1 MSAMTIS
8 GTLAEKAEN
17 KWQAFVKAG
26 DASGI
31 PIPGG
36 AEFRHTAQRI
46 FAFSDFVSE
55 TSIRHPDLL
64 VDLVQSGD
72 LERRYLADE
81 YSKTLKALLA
91 GIAEEAALEKQ
102 LRHFRRREMVRI
114 AWRDLCGL
122 SDLFVTMADLTALAE
137 AVVDQTQAL
146 LYRWQCSTHGVPTGT
161 EGLPQ
166 ELVVVGMGKLGGEE
180 LNFSSDIDLIFAYP
194 QNGETVGA
202 SMSVSNEEFFM
213 RLCRRLLQA
222 IGKVTADG
230 FVFRVD
236 VRLRPFGDNGPL
248 AMSFDAMEHYYQQ
261 QGREWERYAWIKA
274 RIVAGDKRAGEM
286 LLQRLNPFVFRRYLD
301 FGAFESL
308 RDMKQRISLEVS
320 RQEMTDNI
328 KLGRGGIREIEFFGQ
343 VFQLIRG
350 GINPSLQERGIL
362 KILSILGEG
371 NTVPR
376 TVSTEL
382 QNAYIFLRNLEHRL
396 QEFSDKQT
404 HRLPQESSEKQRLA
418 LSMGFKDPREW
429 NRQLEAQ
436 REIVHK
442 HFSLLLEFKSARET
456 DEDHELSALWLGLLE
471 ENRRESLLAD
481 LGYEPPT
488 SAWHILEHLQAEL
501 AQQPLGKEGRQRL
514 DKLMPLLL
522 KAAATSSAPLT
533 TLERI
538 SSLIKGIEG
547 RASYLALLLENP
559 SILDHLVKLSS
570 ASSLIAAFLAHHPVL
585 LDELLDPRNLYSPP
599 EKKELE
605 QELRLRFE
613 QTPED
618 LEYQMEALRIFKQ
631 VNVLRV
637 AAADVTEVLPL
648 MRVSDHL
655 SDIATI
661 VIEKVLELTWQH
673 LVVKHGRPPGA
684 VNDES
689 NGRGFAVVAYGKLGG
704 LELGYG
710 SDLDLV
716 FLHSGTE
723 GLTIGGPHPI
733 DNRQFYARLGQ
744 RVIHILTSHTRAGIL
759 YETDMRLRPSGSSG
773 VLVSHIEG
781 FGEYQMKEAWTW
793 EHQALIRARA
803 VGGDHRLCHHFERI
817 RGEVLTCPRDPDKL
831 RVEVLDMR
839 RRMRREL
846 LKPQSGV
853 FDIKQDTGGMVDIEF
868 LVQYLVLLYASDHPE
883 LLEWTDNVRLI
894 HTLIDSDVIKEY
906 DAHLLKHAYLI
917 YRAVAHKLSLQEKP
931 ARVPVDRFSRLRQKV
946 EELWNFFIEQ
956 APRPG

>member
-1 MSAMTIS
+1 
-8 GTLAEKAEN
+8 
-17 KWQAFVKAG
+17 
-26 DASGI
+26 
-31 PIPGG
+31 
-36 AEFRHTAQRI
+36 
-46 FAFSDFVSE
+46 
-55 TSIRHPDLL
+55 
-64 VDLVQSGD
+64 
-72 LERRYLADE
+72 
-81 YSKTLKALLA
+81 
-91 GIAEEAALEKQ
+91 
-102 LRHFRRREMVRI
+102 
-114 AWRDLCGL
+114 
-122 SDLFVTMADLTALAE
+122 
-137 AVVDQTQAL
+137 
-146 LYRWQCSTHGVPTGT
+146 
-161 EGLPQ
+161 
-166 ELVVVGMGKLGGEE
+166 
-180 LNFSSDIDLIFAYP
+180 
-194 QNGETVGA
+194 
-202 SMSVSNEEFFM
+202 
-213 RLCRRLLQA
+213 
-222 IGKVTADG
+222 
-230 FVFRVD
+230 
-236 VRLRPFGDNGPL
+236 
-248 AMSFDAMEHYYQQ
+248 
-261 QGREWERYAWIKA
+261 
-274 RIVAGDKRAGEM
+274 
-286 LLQRLNPFVFRRYLD
+286 
-301 FGAFESL
+301 
-308 RDMKQRISLEVS
+308 MKQRISLEVS

-362 KILSILGEG
+362 TVLSTLGEG
-371 NTVPR
+371 KTVPR
-376 TVSTEL
+376 SVSFAL

-404 HRLPQESSEKQRLA
+404 HRLPQESSERQRLA
-418 LSMGFKDPREW
+418 LSMGFEDPREW

-436 REIVHK
+436 REIVHQ
-442 HFSLLLEFKSARET
+442 HFSLLLESKSARET
-456 DEDHELSALWLGLLE
+456 DEEHELSALWLGLLE
-471 ENRRESLLAD
+471 ANRRESLLAE
-481 LGYEPPT
+481 LGYEPPA

-522 KAAATSSAPLT
+522 KTAATSSAPLT

-538 SSLIKGIEG
+538 SGLIMAIDG

-570 ASSLIAAFLAHHPVL
+570 ASSLIATFLAHHPVL
-585 LDELLDPRNLYSPP
+585 LDELLDPRTLYAPP
-599 EKKELE
+599 EKTELE
-605 QELRLRFE
+605 RELRFRFE

-655 SDIATI
+655 SDIATV
-661 VIEKVLELTWQH
+661 VIDKVLELTWQH

-684 VNDES
+684 VNDGS
-689 NGRGFAVVAYGKLGG
+689 DDRGFAVVAYGKLGG

-723 GLTIGGPHPI
+723 GLTSGGPHPI

-803 VGGDHRLCHHFERI
+803 VGGDHRLCLHFERI
-817 RGEVLTCPRDPDKL
+817 RKEVLTCPRDPDKL
-831 RVEVLDMR
+831 RIEVLEMR

-853 FDIKQDTGGMVDIEF
+853 FDLKQDTGGIVDIEF

-894 HTLIDSDVIKEY
+894 HTLIDSNVIKEY

-931 ARVPVDRFSRLRQKV
+931 ARVPVERFIQLRQKV
-946 EELWNFFIEQ
+946 EELWNFFIE
-956 APRPG
+956 

>member
-1 MSAMTIS
+1 MTIS

-31 PIPGG
+31 IIPAG
-36 AEFRHTAQRI
+36 AKFRHTAQRI

-55 TSIRHPDLL
+55 TCIRHPDLL

-72 LERRYLADE
+72 LERGYLADE

-91 GIAEEAALEKQ
+91 GIVEEATLEKR

-137 AVVDQTQAL
+137 AVVDQTQAH
-146 LYRWQCSTHGVPTGT
+146 LYRWQCTTHGVPTST
-161 EGLPQ
+161 DGLPQ
-166 ELVVVGMGKLGGEE
+166 QLVVVGMGKLGGEE

-202 SMSVSNEEFFM
+202 SMSISNEEFFM

-274 RIVAGDKRAGEM
+274 RIVAGDKRAGET

-350 GINPSLQERGIL
+350 GVNPSLQERGIL
-362 KILSILGEG
+362 TILSILAEG

-376 TVSTEL
+376 TVSIAL

-418 LSMGFKDPREW
+418 LSMGFEDPREW
-429 NRQLEAQ
+429 SRQLETQ

-442 HFSLLLEFKSARET
+442 HFSLLLESKSAREA

-471 ENRRESLLAD
+471 EKRRESLLAD
-481 LGYEPPT
+481 LGYEPPA
-488 SAWHILEHLQAEL
+488 SAWQILEHLKAEL

-522 KAAATSSAPLT
+522 KAAAASSDPLT

-538 SSLIKGIEG
+538 SGLIMAIDG

-570 ASSLIAAFLAHHPVL
+570 ASSLIATFLAHHPVL
-585 LDELLDPRNLYSPP
+585 LDELLDPRTLYAPP

-605 QELRLRFE
+605 RELRFRFE

-661 VIEKVLELTWQH
+661 VIEKVLALTWHH
-673 LVVKHGRPPGA
+673 LVVKHGRPAGA
-684 VNDES
+684 VNDEA

-817 RGEVLTCPRDPDKL
+817 RRDVLTCPRNPDKL

-846 LKPQSGV
+846 LKPQSGF
-853 FDIKQDTGGMVDIEF
+853 FDIKQDTGGIVDIEF
-868 LVQYLVLLYASDHPE
+868 LVQYLVLLYASDRPE

-894 HTLIDSDVIKEY
+894 HTLIDTDVIQEY

-946 EELWNFFIEQ
+946 EELWTFFIE
-956 APRPG
+956 

>member
-26 DASGI
+26 DTSGI
-31 PIPGG
+31 TIPGG
-36 AEFRHTAQRI
+36 TEFRHTTQRV

-55 TSIRHPDLL
+55 TCIRHPDLL

-81 YSKTLKALLA
+81 YSKTLKALIV
-91 GIAEEAALEKQ
+91 GIVEEVALEKR

-122 SDLFVTMADLTALAE
+122 SDLFVTMADLTALSE
-137 AVVDQTQAL
+137 AVVDQTQAQ
-146 LYRWQCSTHGVPTGT
+146 LYRWLCTTHGVPTGT
-161 EGLPQ
+161 DGLPQ

-202 SMSVSNEEFFM
+202 SMPISNEEFFM

-248 AMSFDAMEHYYQQ
+248 AMSFDAMENYYQQ

-376 TVSTEL
+376 TVSTAL

-404 HRLPQESSEKQRLA
+404 HRLPQESIEKQRLA
-418 LSMGFKDPREW
+418 LSMGFEDPREW
-429 NRQLEAQ
+429 NRQLETQ

-442 HFSLLLEFKSARET
+442 HFSLLLESKSARET
-456 DEDHELSALWLGLLE
+456 DEEHELSALWLGLLE
-471 ENRRESLLAD
+471 ENRRESLLAA

-538 SSLIKGIEG
+538 SGLIKAIDG

-585 LDELLDPRNLYSPP
+585 LDELLDPRTLYAPP
-599 EKKELE
+599 VKKELE
-605 QELRLRFE
+605 QELRLRFD

-631 VNVLRV
+631 VNLLRV

-661 VIEKVLELTWQH
+661 VIEKVLELTWHH
-673 LVVKHGRPPGA
+673 LVVKHGLPPGA
-684 VNDES
+684 VNDGS

-773 VLVSHIEG
+773 VLVSHIQG

-803 VGGDHRLCHHFERI
+803 VGGDLRLCRHFERI
-817 RGEVLTCPRDPDKL
+817 RRDVLTCHRDPDRL

-853 FDIKQDTGGMVDIEF
+853 FDIKQDTGGIVDIEF

-894 HTLIDSDVIKEY
+894 HTLIDSDVIQEY

-931 ARVPVDRFSRLRQKV
+931 ARVPVDRFGRLRQKV
-946 EELWNFFIEQ
+946 EELWNFFIE
-956 APRPG
+956 

>member
-1 MSAMTIS
+1 MTIS
-8 GTLAEKAEN
+8 GTLDEKAAN

-26 DASGI
+26 EVSGI
-31 PIPGG
+31 TIPGG
-36 AEFRHTAQRI
+36 TEFRHTAHRV
-46 FAFSDFVSE
+46 FAFSDFVSD
-55 TSIRHPDLL
+55 SCIRHPDLL
-64 VDLVQSGD
+64 VDLVHSGD
-72 LERRYLADE
+72 LERPYPAGK
-81 YSKTLKALLA
+81 YGKTLKMLLA
-91 GIAEEAALEKQ
+91 DIEAEAALEKR
-102 LRHFRRREMVRI
+102 LRLFRRREFVRI
-114 AWRDLCGL
+114 AWRDLSGL

-146 LYRWQCSTHGVPTGT
+146 LYHWQCTTHGVPTGPD
-161 EGLPQ
+161 GLHQ
-166 ELVVVGMGKLGGEE
+166 ELVVVGMGKLGGKE

-202 SMSVSNEEFFM
+202 SMTISNEEFFM

-248 AMSFDAMEHYYQQ
+248 AMSFGAMEHYYQQ

-274 RIVAGDKRAGEM
+274 RIVAGDKRAGEI
-286 LLQRLNPFVFRRYLD
+286 LLQRLNPFIYRRYLD

-308 RDMKQRISLEVS
+308 REMKQRISLEVS
-320 RQEMTDNI
+320 RQEMADNI

-376 TVSTEL
+376 TVSTAL
-382 QNAYIFLRNLEHRL
+382 QNAYVFLRNLEHRL

-404 HRLPQESSEKQRLA
+404 HRLPVQASEKQRLA
-418 LSMGFKDPREW
+418 LSMGFEDPLEW
-429 NRQLEAQ
+429 NRQVETQ

-442 HFSLLLEFKSARET
+442 HFSLLLESKSAHET
-456 DEDHELSALWLGLLE
+456 DQEHELSALWLGLLE
-471 ENRRESLLAD
+471 ENRRERLLAD
-481 LGYEPPT
+481 LGYEPPA
-488 SAWHILEHLQAEL
+488 SAWQILAHLQAEL
-501 AQQPLGKEGRQRL
+501 ALQPLAKEGRRRL

-522 KAAATSSAPLT
+522 KAAGTSSAPLI

-538 SSLIKGIEG
+538 SGLIKAING
-547 RASYLALLLENP
+547 RAAYLALLLENP
-559 SILDHLVKLSS
+559 GILDHLVKLSS

-585 LDELLDPRNLYSPP
+585 LDELLDPRTLYAPP
-599 EKKELE
+599 KKKELE
-605 QELRLRFE
+605 QEIRFRFE
-613 QTPED
+613 QMPDD

-661 VIEKVLELTWQH
+661 VIEKVLELTWHH
-673 LVVKHGRPPGA
+673 LVAKHGRPAGA
-684 VNDES
+684 VKDAT
-689 NGRGFAVVAYGKLGG
+689 NGQGFAVVAYGKLGG

-733 DNRQFYARLGQ
+733 DNRQYYARLGQ

-773 VLVSHIEG
+773 ILVSHIEG
-781 FGEYQMKEAWTW
+781 FAEYQMKNAWTW

-803 VGGDHRLCHHFERI
+803 VGGDQRLCHRFERI
-817 RGEVLTCPRDPDKL
+817 RKNVLTCPRDPDKL
-831 RVEVLDMR
+831 RVEVLEMR
-839 RRMRREL
+839 RRMRHEL

-853 FDIKQDTGGMVDIEF
+853 FDIKQDTGGIVDIEF
-868 LVQYLVLLYASDHPE
+868 LVQYLVLLNASDHPE
-883 LLEWTDNVRLI
+883 LLAWTDNVRLI
-894 HTLIDSDVIKEY
+894 HTLIDSDVIQEY

-917 YRAVAHKLSLQEKP
+917 YRAVAHKLSLQEQP
-931 ARVPVDRFSRLRQKV
+931 ARVPVEKFSRLRQKV
-946 EELWNFFIEQ
+946 VELWKFFIE
-956 APRPG
+956 

>member
-1 MSAMTIS
+1 MTIS

-31 PIPGG
+31 TIPGG
-36 AEFRHTAQRI
+36 AKFRHTAQRI

-55 TSIRHPDLL
+55 TCIRHPDLL

-72 LERRYLADE
+72 LERGYLADE

-91 GIAEEAALEKQ
+91 GIVEEATLEKR

-114 AWRDLCGL
+114 AWRDLCGF

-137 AVVDQTQAL
+137 AVVDQTQAH
-146 LYRWQCSTHGVPTGT
+146 LYRWQCTTHGVPTST
-161 EGLPQ
+161 DGLPQ
-166 ELVVVGMGKLGGEE
+166 QLVVVGMGKLGGEE

-202 SMSVSNEEFFM
+202 SMSISNEEFFM

-274 RIVAGDKRAGEM
+274 RIVAGDKRAGET

-350 GINPSLQERGIL
+350 GVNPSLQERGIL
-362 KILSILGEG
+362 TILSILAEG

-376 TVSTEL
+376 TVSIAL

-418 LSMGFKDPREW
+418 LSMGFEDPREW
-429 NRQLEAQ
+429 SRQLETQ

-442 HFSLLLEFKSARET
+442 HFSLLLESKSAREA

-471 ENRRESLLAD
+471 EKRRESLLAD
-481 LGYEPPT
+481 LGYEPPA
-488 SAWHILEHLQAEL
+488 SAWQILEHLQAEL

-522 KAAATSSAPLT
+522 KAAAASSDPLT

-538 SSLIKGIEG
+538 SGLIMAIDG

-570 ASSLIAAFLAHHPVL
+570 ASSLIATFLAHHPVL
-585 LDELLDPRNLYSPP
+585 LDELLDPRTLYAPP

-605 QELRLRFE
+605 RELRFRFE

-661 VIEKVLELTWQH
+661 VIEKVLALTWHH
-673 LVVKHGRPPGA
+673 LVVKHGRPAGA
-684 VNDES
+684 VNDEA

-817 RGEVLTCPRDPDKL
+817 RRDVLTCPRDPDKL

-846 LKPQSGV
+846 LKPQSGF
-853 FDIKQDTGGMVDIEF
+853 FDIKQDTGGIVDIEF

-894 HTLIDSDVIKEY
+894 HTLIDTDVIQEY

-946 EELWNFFIEQ
+946 EELWTFFIE
-956 APRPG
+956 

>member
-1 MSAMTIS
+1 MRIS

-17 KWQAFVKAG
+17 KWQAFVKACE
-26 DASGI
+26 ASGI
-31 PIPGG
+31 TIPGG
-36 AEFRHTAQRI
+36 AEFRPTAYRV
-46 FAFSDFVSE
+46 FAFSNFVSE
-55 TSIRHPDLL
+55 TCIRHPDLL
-64 VDLVQSGD
+64 VDLVHSGD
-72 LERRYLADE
+72 LERRYPADE
-81 YSKTLKALLA
+81 YVKTLKVLLA
-91 GIAEEAALEKQ
+91 DIEEEAALEKR
-102 LRHFRRREMVRI
+102 LRHFRRRELVRI
-114 AWRDLCGL
+114 AWCDLCGL
-122 SDLFVTMADLTALAE
+122 SDLFVTMRDLTALAE
-137 AVVDQTQAL
+137 AVIDQTQAL
-146 LYRWQCSTHGVPTGT
+146 LYRWQCITHGVPTGPD
-161 EGLPQ
+161 GLHQ

-194 QNGETVGA
+194 QSGETVGA
-202 SMSVSNEEFFM
+202 SISISNEEFFM

-222 IGKVTADG
+222 IGKVTVDG

-286 LLQRLNPFVFRRYLD
+286 LLQRLNPFIYRRYLD

-308 RDMKQRISLEVS
+308 RDMKQRISHEVS

-350 GINPSLQERGIL
+350 GINPSLQNRGIL

-376 TVSTEL
+376 TVCTAL

-404 HRLPQESSEKQRLA
+404 HRLPQESSERQRLA
-418 LSMGFKDPREW
+418 LSMGFEDQHEW
-429 NRQLEAQ
+429 NRQLENQ

-442 HFSLLLEFKSARET
+442 HFSLLLESKSSRET
-456 DEDHELSALWLGLLE
+456 DEEHELSALWLGLLE
-471 ENRRESLLAD
+471 ENRCESLLAD
-481 LGYEPPT
+481 LGYEPPA
-488 SAWHILEHLQAEL
+488 SAWHILEHLQADL
-501 AQQPLGKEGRQRL
+501 TQQPLGKEGRQRL
-514 DKLMPLLL
+514 DKLMPLIL
-522 KAAATSSAPLT
+522 KAAGTSSMPLI

-538 SSLIKGIEG
+538 SGLIKAIDG

-559 SILDHLVKLSS
+559 GILDHLVNLSS

-585 LDELLDPRNLYSPP
+585 LDELLDPRTLYAPP
-599 EKKELE
+599 KKKELE

-613 QTPED
+613 QMPDD

-661 VIEKVLELTWQH
+661 VIEKVLELTWHH
-673 LVVKHGRPPGA
+673 LVEKHGRPPGT
-684 VNDES
+684 VNDAS

-803 VGGDHRLCHHFERI
+803 VGGDHRLCYHFERI
-817 RGEVLTCPRDPDKL
+817 RKDVLTSPRDPDKL

-853 FDIKQDTGGMVDIEF
+853 FDIKQDTGGIVDIEF

-883 LLEWTDNVRLI
+883 LLDWTDNVRLI
-894 HTLIDSDVIKEY
+894 HTLIDSDVIQEY

-931 ARVPVDRFSRLRQKV
+931 ARVPVERFSRLRQKV
-946 EELWNFFIEQ
+946 EELWKFFIE
-956 APRPG
+956 

>member
-8 GTLAEKAEN
+8 GTLAEKAEY
-17 KWQAFVKAG
+17 KWQAFLKAG
-26 DASGI
+26 EAYGI
-31 PIPGG
+31 TIPEG
-36 AEFRHTAQRI
+36 AEFRHTAQRV

-55 TSIRHPDLL
+55 TCIRHPDLL
-64 VDLVQSGD
+64 ADLVHSGD
-72 LERRYLADE
+72 LERRYPADE
-81 YSKTLKALLA
+81 YGKTLTALLT
-91 GIAEEAALEKQ
+91 GIEEEAALEKR

-114 AWRDLCGL
+114 AWCDLCGL
-122 SDLFVTMADLTALAE
+122 SDLFATMADLTALAE

-146 LYRWQCSTHGVPTGT
+146 LYHWLCATHGVPTGPD
-161 EGLPQ
+161 GLQQ

-202 SMSVSNEEFFM
+202 SLSISNEEFFM

-261 QGREWERYAWIKA
+261 QGREWERYALIKA

-286 LLQRLNPFVFRRYLD
+286 LLQRLNPFVYRRYLD

-320 RQEMTDNI
+320 RQETTDNI

-362 KILSILGEG
+362 KILSILGEA

-376 TVSTEL
+376 TVSIAL
-382 QNAYIFLRNLEHRL
+382 QNAYVFLRNLEHRL

-404 HRLPQESSEKQRLA
+404 HRIPAETSEKQRLA
-418 LSMGFKDPREW
+418 LSMGYEDPLEW
-429 NRQLEAQ
+429 NRQLETQ

-442 HFSLLLEFKSARET
+442 HFSLLLESKSAQET
-456 DEDHELSALWLGLLE
+456 DEEHELSALWLGMLK
-471 ENRRESLLAD
+471 ENRRERLLTD
-481 LGYEPPT
+481 LGYEPPA
-488 SAWHILEHLQAEL
+488 SALQILAHLQAEL
-501 AQQPLGKEGRQRL
+501 VQQPLAKEGRQRL

-522 KAAATSSAPLT
+522 KAAGTSSAPLI

-538 SSLIKGIEG
+538 SGLIKAING

-585 LDELLDPRNLYSPP
+585 LDELLDPRTLYAPP
-599 EKKELE
+599 KKKELE
-605 QELRLRFE
+605 RELRFRFE
-613 QTPED
+613 QMPED

-661 VIEKVLELTWQH
+661 VIAKVLELTWHH
-673 LVVKHGRPPGA
+673 LVAKHGRPPGT
-684 VNDES
+684 VNDAS

-803 VGGDHRLCHHFERI
+803 VGGDYRLCHHFERI
-817 RGEVLTCPRDPDKL
+817 RKDVLTCPRDPDKL
-831 RVEVLDMR
+831 RVEVLEMR

-846 LKPQSGV
+846 LKPLSGV
-853 FDIKQDTGGMVDIEF
+853 FDIKQDTGGIVDIEF
-868 LVQYLVLLYASDHPE
+868 LVQYLVLRHASDHPE

-894 HTLIDSDVIKEY
+894 HTLIDSGVIQEY

-917 YRAVAHKLSLQEKP
+917 YRAVAHKLSLQEEP
-931 ARVPVDRFSRLRQKV
+931 ARVPVERFSRLRQKV
-946 EELWNFFIEQ
+946 EELWKFFIE
-956 APRPG
+956 

>member
-1 MSAMTIS
+1 MTIS

-31 PIPGG
+31 IIPAG
-36 AEFRHTAQRI
+36 AKFRHTAQRI

-55 TSIRHPDLL
+55 TCIRHPDLL

-72 LERRYLADE
+72 LERGYLADE

-91 GIAEEAALEKQ
+91 GIVEEATLEKR

-114 AWRDLCGL
+114 AWRDLCGF

-137 AVVDQTQAL
+137 AVVDQTQAR
-146 LYRWQCSTHGVPTGT
+146 LYRWQCTTHGVPTST
-161 EGLPQ
+161 DGLPQ
-166 ELVVVGMGKLGGEE
+166 QLVVVGIGKLGGEE

-202 SMSVSNEEFFM
+202 SMSISNEEFFM

-274 RIVAGDKRAGEM
+274 RIVAGDKRAGET

-350 GINPSLQERGIL
+350 GVNPSLQERGIL
-362 KILSILGEG
+362 TILSILAEG

-376 TVSTEL
+376 TVSIAL

-418 LSMGFKDPREW
+418 LSMGFEDPREW
-429 NRQLEAQ
+429 SRQLETQ

-442 HFSLLLEFKSARET
+442 HFSLLLESKSAREA

-471 ENRRESLLAD
+471 EKRRESLLAD
-481 LGYEPPT
+481 LGYEPPA
-488 SAWHILEHLQAEL
+488 SAWQILEHLKAEL

-522 KAAATSSAPLT
+522 KAAAASSDPLT

-538 SSLIKGIEG
+538 SGLIMAIDG

-570 ASSLIAAFLAHHPVL
+570 ASSLIATFLAHHPVL
-585 LDELLDPRNLYSPP
+585 LDELLDPRTLYAPP

-605 QELRLRFE
+605 RELRFRFE

-661 VIEKVLELTWQH
+661 VIEKVLALTWHH
-673 LVVKHGRPPGA
+673 LVVKHGRPAGA
-684 VNDES
+684 VNDEA

-817 RGEVLTCPRDPDKL
+817 RRDVLTCPRNPDKL

-846 LKPQSGV
+846 LKPQSGF
-853 FDIKQDTGGMVDIEF
+853 FDIKQDTGGIVDIEF

-894 HTLIDSDVIKEY
+894 HTLIDTDVIQEY

-946 EELWNFFIEQ
+946 EELWTFFIE
-956 APRPG
+956 